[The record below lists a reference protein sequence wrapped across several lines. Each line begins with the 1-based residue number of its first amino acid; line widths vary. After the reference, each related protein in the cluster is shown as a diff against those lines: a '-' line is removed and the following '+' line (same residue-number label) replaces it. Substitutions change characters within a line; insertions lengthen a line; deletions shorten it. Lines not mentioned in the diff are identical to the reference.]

1 MKQIVP
7 PIPTW
12 LLLGKKL
19 TLENEIIYWQN
30 LTLCQPAPAQ
40 VAPGGSRGERSPL
53 ALQLWGL
60 TVTQTEPQHN
70 TAREICYNWGPT
82 LQQSDDDQIP
92 ALPHSPPPSPSL
104 SSSTQLDQQS
114 HLRKHFHLR
123 RFRNCGISRLP
134 SLGSPAFNFHPEKIR
149 NWSDALTGWLR
160 SPFDLAQWSSVSQSV
175 SQFY

>member
-30 LTLCQPAPAQ
+30 LTLCQPAPAL
-40 VAPGGSRGERSPL
+40 VAPGGSRWLQGWEVTTGSPALRSDCHSDWATTQHSQGDL
-53 ALQLWGL
+53 LQLRS
-60 TVTQTEPQHN
+60 N
-70 TAREICYNWGPT
+70 IN
-82 LQQSDDDQIP
+82 QIP